1 MSFWS
6 RIAAAAMAFKS
17 DAANPSQ
24 WLIDWVR
31 GGGPT
36 ASGEPVSPQT
46 AMRIGAVFA
55 CVRVVSEDVAK
66 LPLILYRRR
75 SDGGKDRATE
85 HPLYQLLGTRPNALQ
100 TSFEWREMQQAHVE
114 MRGNGYSYIGRDF
127 RGRPI
132 ALQPMHPDKV
142 TVMKAADG
150 APFYRWQPDNG
161 PAETLSASEV
171 LHVRGLSLDGY
182 VGLSTI
188 AQAREAIGMAAA
200 AEKYGAQ
207 FFANDA
213 QPRGILYHPNTLS
226 DKAQANVESDWQ
238 KQKSKKD
245 RHKIAVLEEGMRYQQ
260 LGLSNDEAQ
269 FLETRNLQREEIA
282 SFFRVPQHKIG
293 ILTRSTFSNIEQQSL
308 EYVTDSLLPRLR
320 RNEGRY
326 NVTLLSAAEQRDYF
340 FEHLVDGLLRA
351 DIAARYAAYQIAF
364 MNGFMNAN
372 EIRAI
377 ENRNPRPGGDEY
389 RVPANTLPSGGSAPD
404 QPAPT
409 PPPESDPTETPA
421 P

>member
-1 MSFWS
+1 MSIWS
-6 RIAAAAMAFKS
+6 RMAAAAMAFKS
-17 DAANPSQ
+17 DAANPSE
-24 WLIDWVR
+24 WLINWVR

-36 ASGEPVSPQT
+36 ASGESVSPT
-46 AMRIGAVFA
+46 SAMRIGAVFA

-75 SDGGKDRATE
+75 NDGGKDRATD
-85 HPLYQLLGTRPNALQ
+85 HPLYQLLGSQPNPRQ
-100 TSFEWREMQQAHVE
+100 TSFEWREQQQAHIE
-114 MRGNGYSYIGRDF
+114 LRGNAYNYIDRDG
-127 RGRPI
+127 RGRPR
-132 ALQPMHPDKV
+132 LLLPMYPDRT
-142 TVMKAADG
+142 TVLKAEDG
-150 APFYRWQPDNG
+150 TPFYRYQPDRGN
-161 PAETLSASEV
+161 AEIYSASEV
-171 LHVRGLSLDGY
+171 LHPRGLSVDGGY
-182 VGLSTI
+182 TGLSTI

-213 QPRGILYHPNTLS
+213 QPRGILYHPNTLG
-226 DKAQANVESDWQ
+226 DKAQANVTKSWQ
-238 KQKSKKD
+238 EDKSKKD

-282 SFFRVPQHKIG
+282 GFFRVPQHKIG
-293 ILTRSTFSNIEQQSL
+293 ILTRSTFSNIEQQAL

-320 RNEGRY
+320 RCEERY
-326 NVTLLSAAEQRDYF
+326 NTTLLSASEQKDYF

-351 DIAARYAAYQIAF
+351 DIAARYTAYQIAF
-364 MNGFMNAN
+364 INGFLNSN

-377 ENRNPRPGGDEY
+377 ENRNPRPGGDEF
-389 RVPANTLPSGGSAPD
+389 RVPANTLPSDGKS
-404 QPAPT
+404 PAPATT
-409 PPPESDPTETPA
+409 PAETDPSETPA